1 MLNQKKIL
9 LRRNFKSDIKKLK
22 VTFLKS
28 TLYKYCMSEIKNDH
42 QEIAES
48 TGRTANKRTIM
59 IMTSRV
65 EGF

>member
-1 MLNQKKIL
+1 
-9 LRRNFKSDIKKLK
+9 
-22 VTFLKS
+22 
-28 TLYKYCMSEIKNDH
+28 MSEIKNDH

-65 EGF
+65 EGFLGKEGY